1 MLDLWSR
8 NSDKKDLFCSYLDSL
23 VKRSKDPCSNCKQ
36 EICQHGKVILTDEPL
51 PVGLE
56 VRIAG
61 SGDKGL
67 VGKIE
72 KSTEYEDEGEKWIRS
87 KVRFAHRKEVR
98 TFPSFNVSNC
108 DETGVKVT
116 FHYLQYNCKATNF
129 RSNIP
134 RIISSTGCSNCRM
147 ETCLKGEEVEDACLF
162 VGTKVFI
169 TGTKKKGVVTK
180 VFAKYGAYFATINNA
195 YSDQRYVFLK
205 AFSPF
210 SYDC

>member
-56 VRIAG
+56 VRVAG
-61 SGDKGL
+61 SGDKGW

-72 KSTEYEDEGEKWIRS
+72 KSIVEKIYEGEKWIGSMVCITPRK
-87 KVRFAHRKEVR
+87 KVRA
-98 TFPSFNVSNC
+98 SSSNRYG
-108 DETGVKVT
+108 D
-116 FHYLQYNCKATNF
+116 LQYNCKATNF

-162 VGTKVFI
+162 VGTKVFL
-169 TGTKKKGVVTK
+169 TGTKIKGVVILS
-180 VFAKYGAYFATINNA
+180 F
-195 YSDQRYVFLK
+195 
-205 AFSPF
+205 
-210 SYDC
+210 

>member
-1 MLDLWSR
+1 M
-8 NSDKKDLFCSYLDSL
+8 
-23 VKRSKDPCSNCKQ
+23 
-36 EICQHGKVILTDEPL
+36 
-51 PVGLE
+51 
-56 VRIAG
+56 AG

-72 KSTEYEDEGEKWIRS
+72 QSTVNKTKGIIES
-87 KVRFAHRKEVR
+87 KVRLTPRKKKIA
-98 TFPSFNVSNC
+98 SSSNKASC
-108 DETGVKVT
+108 
-116 FHYLQYNCKATNF
+116 LQYNCKATNF

-169 TGTKKKGVVTK
+169 TGTKAKGVVTK
-180 VFAKYGAYFATINNA
+180 VVAEESGRYHATINNA
-195 YSDQRYVFLK
+195 NIDQENDFPFYK
-205 AFSPF
+205 DFSIF